1 MGFGLNGVDQWV
13 SHCLIID
20 RLPLFFIVAQWEAEG
35 VNLVAQSEASIL
47 ISGF

>member
-1 MGFGLNGVDQWV
+1 MGFRLNGVDQWV

-20 RLPLFFIVAQWEAEG
+20 HLPLFFVVAQWEAGG
-35 VNLVAQSEASIL
+35 VNLVAQGKASIL